1 MARTWDRSSVGV
13 RWCPP
18 LAVAIVTQLVTR
30 HPAGESYSASE
41 RRERTVGNTPNEDHL
56 LGRHGAIGVQAG
68 APEMP
73 AILPGTLWR
82 SPNLL
87 PVPGQRHT
95 VGWQDAR
102 KDGPC
107 FVVARTGV
115 MGDKVLDR
123 FPLTQDGWSRAWAA
137 LVQLD
142 AAAARAV
149 AERLQE
155 RRDAIAG
162 QTAERERR
170 AQAYEQFA
178 AGGDA
183 TVFRALGVQVLAAA
197 GSVYTIGYNVAGTPR
212 LLGPLAGTQAVVT
225 DGSQAWSPGRAMFLP
240 IGLAGLATK
249 TKADAVIVFAD
260 GTFHSTALDGNNV
273 VREAQKQAVQFNA
286 LAGAS
291 APAPSKRESDPAVKL
306 RKLQE
311 LRDAGLLTQGE
322 YEAKRAEVISS
333 I

>member
-1 MARTWDRSSVGV
+1 MTV
-13 RWCPP
+13 
-18 LAVAIVTQLVTR
+18 VTQLVTR
-30 HPAGESYSASE
+30 NPAAESYSATE
-41 RRERTVGNTPNEDHL
+41 RRERTVGNTPNEDHP
-56 LGRHGAIGVQAG
+56 LGRHAAIGVPAG
-68 APEMP
+68 VPAMP

-82 SPNLL
+82 APNLL

-95 VGWQDAR
+95 VGWQETR

-107 FVVARTGV
+107 FLVARTGV
-115 MGDKVLDR
+115 MGDKVLGR
-123 FPLTQDGWSRAWAA
+123 FPLTQDGWSQAWAA

-149 AERLQE
+149 AERLQG
-155 RRDAIAG
+155 RRDALAG
-162 QTAERERR
+162 QIAEGERQV
-170 AQAYEQFA
+170 QAYEAFA
-178 AGGDA
+178 AKGVP
-183 TVFRALGVQVLAAA
+183 TVFRVLGVQVLAAE
-197 GSVYTIGYNVAGTPR
+197 GSVYTIGYHVAAKKINTSR
-212 LLGPLAGTQAVVT
+212 LLGPLAGAQAVVT

-260 GTFHSTALDGNNV
+260 GTFHSVTLDGNNV

-291 APAPSKRESDPAVKL
+291 APAASERESDPAVKL

-311 LRDAGLLTQGE
+311 LRDAGLITLDE
-322 YEAKRAEVISS
+322 YESKRAEVINS